1 MSFISGTSGIF
12 EITYTQADYKHL
24 LFLIHFWYW
33 QDSKAKV

>member
-1 MSFISGTSGIF
+1 MSGIF
-12 EITYTQADYKHL
+12 EITYTQADHKHL